1 MSTIPVEDLSETLRG
16 LTSCIELAMK
26 NLYDLQTATINAT
39 GENNLRHAERY
50 KQIRTELKS
59 QWGYI
64 ITLLNKCR
72 SFGADVQL
80 LRTSLLTATK
90 SDIGDLLEEMLAKC
104 KQDATMAAQLTA
116 GHSNVLAVYLQYRDN
131 FRYHLDHPKSQPMK
145 SLLFK
150 SSRHQPTGPTG
161 SPQPKLLE
169 HGFFEDSIA
178 SLHPDG
184 NQAMAAFESA
194 MEEIH
199 ANLSRLS
206 IFLTAQHL
214 FCQRGLDSL
223 YHPSHSLTPRQLQEY
238 ADSWVT
244 YQSALMK
251 AIKDITRTCDAVM
264 IDAVGAPHHTPTS
277 PPEEA
282 LAPWNVVRSA
292 IPFLARVGRPV
303 EGHRHDNENDDVE
316 IDITITARVV
326 PHNGD
331 RKSVV

>member
-1 MSTIPVEDLSETLRG
+1 MSTIPKVEDLSETLRG

-39 GENNLRHAERY
+39 GETIFAMRSATSKLERN
-50 KQIRTELKS
+50 S
-59 QWGYI
+59 
-64 ITLLNKCR
+64 NPN
-72 SFGADVQL
+72 VQL

-326 PHNGD
+326 PHNGN
-331 RKSVV
+331 